1 MADKMQTTETTDA
14 PARVLI
20 VDTPESVAHIEPALA
35 GAGFEVVSFSSAD
48 EIRACLR
55 QRDCDVVL
63 LDVEF
68 AARIG
73 LDMFAESA
81 TSEGHIPTIVASAK
95 PTLGKVLR
103 AWNNAASFF
112 LKKPLELS
120 RTVTSLR
127 DAVDNK
133 RLYERVVARI
143 EDLEKANE
151 QLGREN
157 QQLARQAEQFE
168 TFEHIAKSIAS
179 SLELDKVLKE
189 ILLSIANAVQFDRVV
204 LSLID
209 WDRKLEEAVMGMGIP
224 EDKYEVVLAEKVWP
238 LSDDKIAPW
247 AKQVVHHKAKY
258 FSDGDFGEGETANK
272 AKRLFPGPMAKIPLV
287 VKDVVVG
294 TITVDNHKSR
304 RPITEEHTAILERFT
319 EYAGIAIMNAKLYMR
334 AVEAQNELKQAHEK
348 LIETERLK
356 TIERMVAT
364 VNHEINNPLCSILLS
379 AQMLQTMLAASDEA
393 IKQKAKSILENA
405 DRIASIVSKLENI
418 QRTAPSAANT
428 DGKMFDLDEI
438 MSNLGEN

>member
-1 MADKMQTTETTDA
+1 MTGSIEISDA
-14 PARVLI
+14 PAKVLVI
-20 VDTPESVAHIEPALA
+20 DAPESLEQIGPVLRDS
-35 GAGFEVVSFSSAD
+35 GFELVSFASAD
-48 EIRACLR
+48 EIRACLK
-55 QRDCDVVL
+55 QQGCDVIL

-68 AARIG
+68 AEAIQ
-73 LDMFAESA
+73 LDVFAESA
-81 TSEGHIPTIVASAK
+81 TPEGHIPAIVASSK

-112 LKKPLELS
+112 LKKPLNLS

-133 RLYERVVARI
+133 RFYERVVARI
-143 EDLEKANE
+143 EELERANE

-157 QQLARQAEQFE
+157 QQIARQAEQFQ
-168 TFEHIAKSIAS
+168 TFERIAKSIAS

-224 EDKYEVVLAEKVWP
+224 EDKYEAVLAEKVWP

-247 AKQVVHHKAKY
+247 AKQVVHEKAKY
-258 FSDGDFGEGETANK
+258 FSDGDFGEGETAQK
-272 AKRLFPGPMAKIPLV
+272 AARLFPGPMAKIPLV

-294 TITVDNHKSR
+294 TITVDNYKSR
-304 RPITEEHTAILERFT
+304 RPISEAHTAILERFT

-348 LIETERLK
+348 LIEAEQLK

-393 IKQKAKSILENA
+393 LRQKAESILENA

-418 QRTAPSAANT
+418 QRTAPSAASK
-428 DGKMFDLDEI
+428 DGKMFDLDE
-438 MSNLGEN
+438 MSNLETT